1 MSRCAQALGV
11 RFLRGVQADWLKAA
25 GLFCI
30 LLVLPACA
38 SGSFSLKQA
47 EVDSSLYTGD
57 VPSGARK
64 GAASERLSDE
74 ATIRNAVSSADIES
88 LGGRSVPW
96 VNSDTGSR
104 GSIDNLAEFR
114 RDGLLCRRFNTS
126 RESFDGIALFKGEV
140 CMVSAGAWRIQS
152 FEGV

>member
-1 MSRCAQALGV
+1 M
-11 RFLRGVQADWLKAA
+11 RGLQADWLKAA

-30 LLVLPACA
+30 VLVLPACA
-38 SGSFSLKQA
+38 SGGFSLKQA

-57 VPSGARK
+57 IPSGK
-64 GAASERLSDE
+64 KDSAASERISDE

-88 LGGRSVPW
+88 LAGRSVPW

-104 GSIDNLAEFR
+104 GSIDNLTEFR
-114 RDGLLCRRFNTS
+114 REGLLCRRFDTS
-126 RESFDGIALFKGEV
+126 RESFDGIALFKGEA
-140 CMVSAGAWRIQS
+140 CMISAGAWRMQS